1 MNPNDTI
8 RLLILNDSQQ
18 EAERL
23 ISMLQNAGK
32 PNRAQHVTNA
42 DSLAKLLEE
51 QAWDLLI
58 AHEKT
63 QNLAPSDAVQQI
75 RRLNKD
81 VPVLLLSDEEGSQ
94 VVVEGLKL
102 GAADVIRLDEDQ
114 HLLLVIN
121 REMLNR
127 KQRQEK
133 RIADRQFRESERRA
147 QSLLDS
153 SRDAIAYVQDG
164 LYLYANESFAELF
177 AYEDKDDIDC
187 MPIMDMVAER
197 DQKNLKDFIKQ
208 FTLKGAGAE
217 SSQLKFQGIKQD
229 GSITPIALE
238 VSHATYDDEPCL
250 QFLAKATK
258 LDAVSSEEIE
268 AAKSLDVVTG
278 LYNRSY
284 MMSATDKIIDNI
296 SDDQNRA
303 LLYIDIDDYTESV
316 QGKFGVSGADAA
328 IADLAQLINKVTK
341 KGELLARFGD
351 NSFTLLTGTTTTS
364 EAVKRATKINAAI
377 AEHIID
383 IKNVTLQVTASIGV
397 SVINENSSKAE
408 TAIEQALDAMEKARA
423 SDECTAMLYEPPMS
437 DEERQEK
444 NMIADVRHA
453 LDNDMFH
460 LMFQPII
467 SLRGSDEEHY
477 EVLVRLKSG
486 SGEQLPPEQFIDAAI
501 DAGIGGKMDR
511 WIILESIKMLSEHRA
526 QGNHTKLI
534 VNLNRVSV
542 CDESLVPW
550 LGVAFKAAGLS
561 ADAIAFQVQERDIT
575 NHLNAAKALNNGLDK
590 LGSML
595 SISNFG
601 CSLNPFNA
609 LKHVNAKVIKVD
621 GSFTQDIQSKS
632 ESPEGLTQLLGGLH
646 EQEKITI
653 VPFVENASVLSTLWQ
668 AGVHYIQGHYLQ
680 EPTESMSYDFNMEG

>member
-550 LGVAFKAAGLS
+550 LGVA
-561 ADAIAFQVQERDIT
+561 
-575 NHLNAAKALNNGLDK
+575 
-590 LGSML
+590 
-595 SISNFG
+595 
-601 CSLNPFNA
+601 
-609 LKHVNAKVIKVD
+609 
-621 GSFTQDIQSKS
+621 
-632 ESPEGLTQLLGGLH
+632 
-646 EQEKITI
+646 
-653 VPFVENASVLSTLWQ
+653 
-668 AGVHYIQGHYLQ
+668 
-680 EPTESMSYDFNMEG
+680 